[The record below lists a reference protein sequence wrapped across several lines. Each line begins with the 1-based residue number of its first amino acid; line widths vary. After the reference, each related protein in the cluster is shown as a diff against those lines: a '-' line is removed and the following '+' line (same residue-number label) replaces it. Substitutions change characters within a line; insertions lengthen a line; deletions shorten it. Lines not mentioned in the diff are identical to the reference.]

1 MSLKINCSNQL
12 SEKYILLLE
21 HVFDIFAYFFRE
33 WWNMIQRYK
42 LTIAVSCLLVIVF
55 VIVIKYRPYINM
67 IERQEAEGKHFDAML
82 LTGDSTGKCRD
93 RSQSHSCIK
102 TFVFFFFK

>member
-1 MSLKINCSNQL
+1 
-12 SEKYILLLE
+12 
-21 HVFDIFAYFFRE
+21 
-33 WWNMIQRYK
+33 
-42 LTIAVSCLLVIVF
+42 
-55 VIVIKYRPYINM
+55 M

-102 TFVFFFFK
+102 TFAFFFFK